1 MFVQKSAA
9 ETNSQ
14 RIGLVVAVAL
24 HVAVFAALLSYAPVR
39 HAMLDAAPIFV
50 SYIVPEVVEKPPE
63 PPKPLPVRPQPKST
77 PRPLE
82 PAPLLAITQEAPTA
96 VETPVP
102 EVVKPLPPIQEA
114 PPPQV
119 AAVAPTT
126 PPNFNAAYL
135 DNPPPVYPALSRRNG
150 EQGRVLLRVFVTPA
164 GTTEKV
170 ELHTS
175 SSWPRLDQ
183 VAQDTVKRWRFVP
196 ARQGDQ
202 AVAAWV
208 LVPITF
214 TLEN

>member
-1 MFVQKSAA
+1 MLAQKSTA

-14 RIGLVVAVAL
+14 RIGLLVAVGL

-39 HAMLDAAPIFV
+39 RAILEAAPV
-50 SYIVPEVVEKPPE
+50 MVTYILPEVVEKPPE

-77 PRPLE
+77 PRPVE
-82 PAPLLAITQEAPTA
+82 PAPLLAIARDAPA
-96 VETPVP
+96 AIETPVP

-119 AAVAPTT
+119 ATPAPTT

-135 DNPPPVYPALSRRNG
+135 DNPPPIYPTLSRRNG
-150 EQGRVLLRVFVTPA
+150 EQGRVLLRVLVTA
-164 GTTEKV
+164 GGTAEKV

-175 SSWPRLDQ
+175 SHWPRLDQ
-183 VAQDTVKRWRFVP
+183 VAQETVRRWRFVP

-202 AVAAWV
+202 TVAAWV

-214 TLEN
+214 TLEK

>member
-1 MFVQKSAA
+1 LLARKSAA

-14 RIGLVVAVAL
+14 RIGLVAALAL
-24 HVAVFAALLSYAPVR
+24 HVAVLAALLSYAPVR
-39 HAMLDAAPIFV
+39 HAMLDAAPIVV
-50 SYIVPEVVEKPPE
+50 SYILPEVVEKPPE
-63 PPKPLPVRPQPKST
+63 PPKPMPVRAQPKSA
-77 PRPLE
+77 PRPVD
-82 PAPLLAITQEAPTA
+82 PAPPLAITPDAPAA

-102 EVVKPLPPIQEA
+102 EVVTPLPPIQEA

-119 AAVAPTT
+119 APLAPAT
-126 PPNFNAAYL
+126 PPNFSAAYL
-135 DNPPPVYPALSRRNG
+135 DNPPPAYPALSRRNG
-150 EQGRVLLRVFVTPA
+150 EQGRVLLRVFVTPG
-164 GTTEKV
+164 GTADKV

-175 SSWPRLDQ
+175 SKWARLDQ
-183 VAQDTVKRWRFVP
+183 VAQETVKRWRFVP

>member
-1 MFVQKSAA
+1 LLAQKSAA

-39 HAMLDAAPIFV
+39 HAVLDAAPIVV
-50 SYIVPEVVEKPPE
+50 SYILPDVVEKPPE
-63 PPKPLPVRPQPKST
+63 PPRPLPVRPQPKST
-77 PRPLE
+77 PRPVE
-82 PAPLLAITQEAPTA
+82 PAPLLAIAPNAPAA

-119 AAVAPTT
+119 APPAPAT

-150 EQGRVLLRVFVTPA
+150 EQGRVLLRVLVTPG
-164 GTTEKV
+164 GTPEKV

-175 SSWPRLDQ
+175 STWPRLDQ
-183 VAQDTVKRWRFVP
+183 VAQETVKRWRFVP

>member
-1 MFVQKSAA
+1 MFVRKSPA
-9 ETNSQ
+9 ETSSR

-82 PAPLLAITQEAPTA
+82 PAPLLAITQDAPTA

-102 EVVKPLPPIQEA
+102 EVVKPLSPIQEA

-119 AAVAPTT
+119 AAVAPAT